1 MDSRSVAF
9 HQVSIIGVGLL
20 GGSLGL
26 ALKGRHLAKTVVGIG
41 HRDTTL
47 RVARSRGAVDRWTLD
62 VAEGVAGSD
71 LVVLATPVGLFGPL
85 IEQAKVALADGC
97 IVTDVGSTKRAVLEA
112 VLPHIP
118 EGGRFVGSHPLAGSE
133 ARSINAATDGLY
145 DGAMVLVCPTDRSDE
160 EAVGRIEQLWQAV
173 GSRTRRIDPEIHD
186 RLLAETSHL
195 PHLVASALVEVLGD
209 ASGDLVAT
217 GFLDTTRVASGD
229 PAMWRDI
236 FGTNRDEVLR
246 ALDRLDVVLAS
257 ARAALSAGDAEA
269 IEALLRRAK
278 GRRDDLADRR

>member
-1 MDSRSVAF
+1 MAF

-26 ALKGRHLAKTVVGIG
+26 ALKGRHLAETVVGIG

-47 RVARSRGAVDRWTLD
+47 RVAQERGAVDRWTLD

-85 IEQAKVALADGC
+85 IEQAKAALADGC

-118 EGGRFVGSHPLAGSE
+118 EGCRFVGSHPLAGSE
-133 ARSINAATDGLY
+133 ARSIDAATDDLY
-145 DGAMVLVCPTDRSDE
+145 DGTMVLVCPTDRSDE
-160 EAVGRIEQLWQAV
+160 TAVGRIEQLWQAV
-173 GSRTRRIDPEIHD
+173 GSRTRRIDPEVHD

-195 PHLVASALVEVLGD
+195 PHLVASALVETLGD

-217 GFLDTTRVASGD
+217 GFLDTTRIASGD

-236 FGTNRDEVLR
+236 FATNRDEVLR
-246 ALDRLDVVLAS
+246 ALDRLDAVLAEV
-257 ARAALSAGDAEA
+257 RAALSADDAET

-278 GRRDDLADRR
+278 DRRDDLADRR